1 MGERARFGPFTRPF
15 PVPFRL
21 LTYNILEGFRPL
33 GADEAERRSIDRAR
47 LAAAQQLF
55 AELDPDIVVL
65 NEALYCDAYD
75 GITIDYGAL
84 TGYPHVA
91 SALYDREW
99 GNAILSRSPILGA
112 EETRIYNRGG
122 LRARI
127 ALPEGTVTIASYH
140 PHPGREPRHKA
151 ADFAALIDGIEGPL
165 VLCGDFNSISPE
177 DTVDTERLLKGFRR
191 FSPEPEA
198 ALARFLES
206 GHAVFSLLS
215 ARGLRDAIPPEGRR
229 YSMPTDL
236 RSPDKDGAMRLD
248 HIFVSR
254 EIVMRHGEVLH
265 HALSEV
271 ASDHHPV
278 IADLA
283 LGPPAPDAR

>member
-1 MGERARFGPFTRPF
+1 M
-15 PVPFRL
+15 PFRL

-47 LAAAQQLF
+47 LDAARQLF
-55 AELDPDIVVL
+55 AELAPEIVVL

-84 TGYPHVA
+84 TGYPHA
-91 SALYDREW
+91 AAALYDREW
-99 GNAILSRSPILGA
+99 GNAILSRFPILGA
-112 EETRIYNRGG
+112 EETRLYNRGG

-127 ALPEGTVTIASYH
+127 TLPEGMVTIASYH

-151 ADFAALIDGIEGPL
+151 ADFAALIGGIEGPL

-177 DTVDTERLLKGFRR
+177 DPVDTERLLRDFRR
-191 FSPEPEA
+191 FSPAPEA

-215 ARGLRDAIPPEGRR
+215 ARGLRDAIPPQGRR

-236 RSPDKDGAMRLD
+236 RSPDKDAAMRLD

-254 EIVMRHGEVLH
+254 DIAVQHGEVLH
-265 HALSEV
+265 HALSEL

-283 LGPPAPDAR
+283 LAPPPAAG

>member
-1 MGERARFGPFTRPF
+1 
-15 PVPFRL
+15 VPFRL

-55 AELDPDIVVL
+55 AELSPDIVVL

-84 TGYPHVA
+84 TGFPHAA

-99 GNAILSRSPILGA
+99 GNAILSRFPILAA
-112 EETRIYNRGG
+112 EERRIYNRGG
-122 LRARI
+122 LRARV
-127 ALPEGTVTIASYH
+127 ALPEGEVTIASYH

-151 ADFAALIDGIEGPL
+151 ADFAALIDGIAGPL

-177 DTVDTERLLKGFRR
+177 DPIDEAQLLQGFRR

-198 ALARFLES
+198 ALARFLAS
-206 GHAVFSLLS
+206 GHAVFSLLA

-236 RSPDKDGAMRLD
+236 RSPDKDAAMRLD

-254 EIVMRHGEVLH
+254 EIAVRQGEVLH
-265 HALSEV
+265 HALSQL

-278 IADLA
+278 VAELA
-283 LGPPAPDAR
+283 LVPPSPPAP

>member
-1 MGERARFGPFTRPF
+1 MPTF
-15 PVPFRL
+15 FRL

-33 GADEAERRSIDRAR
+33 GADEAERRTIDRAR

-55 AELDPDIVVL
+55 AELAPDIVVL

-75 GITIDYGAL
+75 GVTIDYGAL
-84 TGYPHVA
+84 LGYAHTA

-99 GNAILSRSPILGA
+99 GNAILSRFPILGA

-127 ALPEGTVTIASYH
+127 ALPAGVVTVASYH

-151 ADFAALIDGIEGPL
+151 ADFAALIDGVAGAL

-177 DTVDTERLLKGFRR
+177 DALDEARLLQGFRR
-191 FSPEPEA
+191 FSSEPEA
-198 ALARFLES
+198 ALARFLAS
-206 GHAVFSLLS
+206 GRAVFSLLA

-236 RSPDKDGAMRLD
+236 RSPDKDAAMRLD

-254 EIVMRHGEVLH
+254 EIAVRHGEVLH
-265 HALSEV
+265 HALSQL

-278 IADLA
+278 IAELEFA
-283 LGPPAPDAR
+283 SGAAARSGDDGAQDGI

>member
-1 MGERARFGPFTRPF
+1 MSS
-15 PVPFRL
+15 VRL
-21 LTYNILEGFRPL
+21 LSYNILEGFRPL
-33 GADEAERRSIDRAR
+33 GADEAERRSIDRFR

-55 AELDPDIVVL
+55 AELAPDIVVL

-84 TGYPHVA
+84 LGYPHAA

-99 GNAILSRSPILGA
+99 GNAILSRFPILDA
-112 EETRIYNRGG
+112 QETRIYNRGG

-127 ALPEGTVTIASYH
+127 ALPGGPVTIASYH

-151 ADFAALIDGIEGPL
+151 ADFAALIDGVAGAL
-165 VLCGDFNSISPE
+165 VLCGDFNAVSPE
-177 DTVDTERLLKGFRR
+177 DATDEARLLQGFRR

-198 ALARFLES
+198 ALSRFLAS
-206 GHAVFSLLS
+206 GRAVFSLLA
-215 ARGLRDAIPPEGRR
+215 ARGLRDAIPPAGRR
-229 YSMPTDL
+229 YSVPTDL
-236 RSPDKDGAMRLD
+236 RSPDKDAAMRLD

-254 EIVMRHGEVLH
+254 EIAVRHGEVLH

-278 IADLA
+278 IADLELA
-283 LGPPAPDAR
+283 ASGEAAPGGDDGAAGGI